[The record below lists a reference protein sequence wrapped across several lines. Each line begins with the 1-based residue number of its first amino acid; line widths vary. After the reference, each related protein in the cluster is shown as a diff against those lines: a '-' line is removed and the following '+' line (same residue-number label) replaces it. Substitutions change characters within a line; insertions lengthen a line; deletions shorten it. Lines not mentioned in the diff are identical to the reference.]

1 VPTYAPTT
9 GVAQARPN
17 GADDPFAAFDASI
30 ASSLFGRGALTVSV
44 AVAKDGR
51 LVHTQAFGT
60 TNPFTGEAASIYDRF
75 RIASVSKTL
84 LAVAVLRLVD
94 EGKLALD
101 QPVGD
106 RLIGILGTTPGDPA
120 IATIT
125 LRQLLSHTGG
135 FAEYQRTFFGGDVS
149 SCEEAAAAALRR
161 PLVGA
166 PGTVY
171 GYSNLNYC
179 LLGLL
184 VQDVTGESYEKVVQ
198 REVLDP
204 LHIDDMRVAGTFDVR
219 DGDVVHPTGQGRTFM
234 EALGASG
241 NWIGTASD
249 LVKVIDAIDPAK
261 PGPHLLGPT
270 WLPEMTV
277 RAPVTYPHV
286 DSWYGLGLIVWDNG
300 TAWGHTGTVES
311 ARTMVFH
318 RPDGITW
325 AILVNG
331 PSPSY
336 SADLRK
342 YMDQA
347 LATVTTWPA

>member
-1 VPTYAPTT
+1 MPTYAPTS

-17 GADDPFAAFDASI
+17 RAGDPFAAFDASI
-30 ASSLFGRGALTVSV
+30 VSSLFGRGALTVSV

-60 TNPFTGEAASIYDRF
+60 TNPFTGEAASIDDRF

-125 LRQLLSHTGG
+125 LRQLLSHTSG

-184 VQDVTGESYEKVVQ
+184 VEDVTGESYEEVVQ

-204 LHIDDMRVAGTFDVR
+204 LDIDDMRVAGTFDVR

-241 NWIGTASD
+241 NWIGTATD

-261 PGPHLLGPT
+261 PGPHPLGPN

-277 RAPVTYPHV
+277 RRRSPIPTSTA
-286 DSWYGLGLIVWDNG
+286 G
-300 TAWGHTGTVES
+300 TAS
-311 ARTMVFH
+311 A
-318 RPDGITW
+318 
-325 AILVNG
+325 
-331 PSPSY
+331 
-336 SADLRK
+336 
-342 YMDQA
+342 
-347 LATVTTWPA
+347 